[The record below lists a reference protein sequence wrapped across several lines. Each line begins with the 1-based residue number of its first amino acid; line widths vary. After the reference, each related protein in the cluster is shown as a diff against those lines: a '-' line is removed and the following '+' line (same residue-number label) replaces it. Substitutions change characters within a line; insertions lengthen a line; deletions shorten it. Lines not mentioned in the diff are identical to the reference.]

1 MIAAFLEKR
10 HKKKITNEF
19 KNYLVLIIVS
29 VGEVSDRKS
38 SNKYE
43 NILEQYIFEYLDDL
57 SPRKQV
63 VVDEILK
70 RVVDSNT
77 QKEKLAVFIFE
88 YFFVYSEGWSD
99 YDRQGMRDDFMERVY
114 RALDFN
120 KIA

>member
-19 KNYLVLIIVS
+19 RNYLVLIMLS
-29 VGEVSDRKS
+29 VGEVSDSKS
-38 SNKYE
+38 INKYE

>member
-19 KNYLVLIIVS
+19 RNYLVLIMLS
-29 VGEVSDRKS
+29 VGEVSDSKS
-38 SNKYE
+38 INKYE

-88 YFFVYSEGWSD
+88 YFFVYSEGWPD

>member
-1 MIAAFLEKR
+1 ML
-10 HKKKITNEF
+10 
-19 KNYLVLIIVS
+19 S
-29 VGEVSDRKS
+29 VGEVSDSKS
-38 SNKYE
+38 INKYE

-99 YDRQGMRDDFMERVY
+99 YTE
-114 RALDFN
+114 N
-120 KIA
+120 KVKTRKPKQEQMTLF

>member
-19 KNYLVLIIVS
+19 RNYLVLIILS
-29 VGEVSDRKS
+29 VGEVSDSKS
-38 SNKYE
+38 INKYE